1 MKNMKMI
8 KKSFGLLTAVLLM
21 SNVLFAQFS
30 FDNKTLMTIG
40 DEKVT
45 VGEFMK
51 VYNKNNTQT
60 AYENSSIEE
69 YLDLFINFKLKV
81 MEAEALKMD
90 TSKAFRRELSSYRKQ
105 LAKPYFVDEEVNE
118 ALLKEAY
125 ERMLKDIRASHILI
139 LVDPDAPAED
149 TLKAYNKIHEIR
161 KEIMNGM
168 DFGDAAVKYSEDPS
182 AKDREAIPDQRPF
195 MPGNRG
201 DVGYFTVFNMV
212 YPFETAAYNTPLD
225 SVSQPVRTR
234 FGYHLVKVTDIQD
247 AMGVAEV
254 AHIFVALRPDASH
267 EDSLRKAEKINNI
280 YKKIQEGMTFEDAV
294 KMYSEDKGSVTR
306 GGKLSKFTSSRV
318 VPEFVETVDKL
329 DVGEISAP
337 IKTRYGFHIVKLISR
352 ETPGS
357 FEEEVP
363 KLKERIAKDDRS
375 KKSREAVIAKIKVD
389 NGAKVFDEAR
399 NELFQQIDTT
409 IFEAAFVADSLKTM
423 TKPVLKI
430 GDEKYT
436 QYDFAKYLEKKQS
449 KQKKVDLHIYLEK
462 QFNDF
467 TDDMCLDYEDKNLEN
482 HYPEFKDLMQEY
494 HDGILLFN
502 LTDKEVWTK
511 AVIDTTGLE
520 EFFKAHRD
528 NYKWGARL
536 DATVYEIKDRDLT
549 DSVRKIILTYE
560 SDGEIAQKLA
570 EDSINNKVIIKPGFY
585 EKGDNKY
592 IDKVS
597 WLAGFYGP
605 FESDVENLV
614 VFVKVRKTLPP
625 EPKKLDEARGLVTAD
640 YQTYLEDE
648 WVKQLREKYPVV
660 VNEKVLKKLLEKQST
675 KK

>member
-1 MKNMKMI
+1 MKQI
-8 KKSFGLLTAVLLM
+8 FGLFVAVLLM
-21 SNVLFAQFS
+21 SSTLVAQFS
-30 FDNKTLMTIG
+30 LDNKTLMTIG

-90 TSKAFRRELSSYRKQ
+90 TSKAFKRELKSYREQ
-105 LAKPYFVDEEVNE
+105 LAKPYFVDEQVNE
-118 ALLKEAY
+118 ALLMEAY
-125 ERMLKDIRASHILI
+125 ERMQKDIRASHILI
-139 LVDPDAPAED
+139 LVDPDASAED

-168 DFGDAAVKYSEDPS
+168 DFGEAAVKYSDDPS
-182 AKDREAIPDQRPF
+182 AKDREAVPDQRPF
-195 MPGNRG
+195 MPGNKG

-280 YKKIQEGMTFEDAV
+280 YKKIQDGMSFEEAV
-294 KMYSEDKGSVTR
+294 KLYSEDKGSVTR
-306 GGKLSKFTSSRV
+306 GGKLSKFTCSRV
-318 VPEFVETVDKL
+318 VPEFVETVDNL
-329 DVGEISAP
+329 EVGEISAP
-337 IKTRYGFHIVKLISR
+337 VKTRYGFHIVKLISR
-352 ETPGS
+352 QTPGT
-357 FEEEVP
+357 FEEEAP
-363 KLKERIAKDDRS
+363 KLKEKIAKDDRS
-375 KKSREAVIAKIKVD
+375 KKSKEAVIAKIKEE
-389 NGAKVFDEAR
+389 NGVRVYEEAK
-399 NELFQQIDTT
+399 NELFRQIDST
-409 IFEAAFVADSLKTM
+409 IFDAAFVADSLKSM
-423 TKPVLKI
+423 TKPILRI

-436 QYDFAKYLEKKQS
+436 QYDFAGYLQKKQTR
-449 KQKKVDLHIYLEK
+449 QKDADLNIYLEK

-502 LTDKEVWTK
+502 LTDKEVWNK
-511 AVIDTTGLE
+511 AVTDTVGLE
-520 EFFKAHRD
+520 KFFEAHRD
-528 NYKWGARL
+528 NYKWKERL
-536 DATVYEIKDRDLT
+536 DATVYEIKDRDLA
-549 DSVRKIILTYE
+549 DSVRRIILSYD
-560 SDGEIAQKLA
+560 SDGDIARKLA
-570 EDSINNKVIIKPGFY
+570 EDSIKNKVNIKPGFY

-592 IDKVS
+592 IDEVS
-597 WLAGFYGP
+597 WVPGFYGP
-605 FESDVENLV
+605 FNSDVENLV
-614 VFVKVRKTLPP
+614 VFVKVRKTIPAG
-625 EPKKLDEARGLVTAD
+625 PKELDEARGLVTAD

-648 WVKQLREKYPVV
+648 WVKQLREKYPVT
-660 VNEKVLKKLLEKQST
+660 VNKKTLKKLLEKQSQNN
-675 KK
+675 